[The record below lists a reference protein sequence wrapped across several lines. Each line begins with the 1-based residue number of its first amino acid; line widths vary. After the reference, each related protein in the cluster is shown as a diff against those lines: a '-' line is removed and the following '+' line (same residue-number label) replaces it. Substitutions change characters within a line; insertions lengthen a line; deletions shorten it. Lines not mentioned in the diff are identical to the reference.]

1 MSAASDSVKVC
12 MYETSAHIYIYLSSE
27 VRQRSMPTGGSPS
40 KEGLGREEEGG
51 RTKPAEYKVFHF
63 DTCTIAP
70 VAHPC
75 IYIPVGVSGSSV
87 GVAGTEVERG

>member
-1 MSAASDSVKVC
+1 
-12 MYETSAHIYIYLSSE
+12 
-27 VRQRSMPTGGSPS
+27 MPTGGSPS
-40 KEGLGREEEGG
+40 KEGLEREEEGG

-63 DTCTIAP
+63 DTIP
-70 VAHPC
+70 LVAHTC